1 MTAATF
7 FDGRSTR
14 PHAVTLQVADGFL
27 HITGTNLRRVEVLRA
42 LKFTVAYAHAP
53 SRVELPG
60 GATLEMASSQA
71 FLELRALCGKAP
83 RLVERFEASARYAL
97 LALVLIVLAGAAGY
111 LWGVPLAADLIVE
124 HAPRSLD
131 ASIARGSL
139 KQLEQFGIIKPEGPP
154 TARERRLSER
164 FAALAAPTGVPYRLQ
179 FRSFV
184 GGPNAF
190 ALPDGTIVVSSEIEG
205 LSDNDDALL
214 FVMGHELGHLRYRH
228 GMKSLARATMTSI
241 IMSWYVGDVSNAL
254 ALATAGVANLSYS
267 RQAEAE
273 ADHFSAHLLH
283 SNQLSTRPAA
293 ELFRAMESYVP
304 PEPQAARNSG
314 VKDAPADAGHAA
326 SSGHAGDG
334 EGKADLPGSTAA
346 QPAASSAAAAQRSVP
361 RPARHAHLPS
371 YLSTHP
377 ATEDRIRALEQDK
390 D

>member
-14 PHAVTLQVADGFL
+14 PHAVTLQVTDGFL
-27 HITGTNLRRVEVLRA
+27 HITGADVRRVEVLRA

-60 GATLEMASSQA
+60 GATLEMASSEA

-97 LALVLIVLAGAAGY
+97 LALVLILLAGAAGY

-139 KQLEQFGIIKPEGPP
+139 EQLEQFGIIKPEGPLTP
-154 TARERRLSER
+154 REKRLSQR
-164 FAALAAPTGVPYRLQ
+164 FGALSARTGVPYHLQ

-254 ALATAGVANLSYS
+254 AIATAGIANLSYS

-283 SNQLSTRPAA
+283 SNGLSTRPAA

-304 PEPQAARNSG
+304 PEPQAARRNG
-314 VKDAPADAGHAA
+314 ANDAAADAGHAA
-326 SSGHAGDG
+326 TSGNPADG
-334 EGKADLPGSTAA
+334 NGKAEAPGSAAA
-346 QPAASSAAAAQRSVP
+346 QAAASSGAAAQRPVP
-361 RPARHAHLPS
+361 RRAPHPHLPS

-377 ATEDRIRALEQDK
+377 ATEDRIKALEEDK

>member
-1 MTAATF
+1 VSAAIF
-7 FDGRSTR
+7 FDGKSTR

-27 HITGTNLRRVEVLRA
+27 HISGTEVRRVEVLRA

-60 GATLEMASSQA
+60 GATLEIANSQA
-71 FLELRALCGKAP
+71 YLELRALCNKAP
-83 RLVERFEASARYAL
+83 GLVERIEASAQYAL
-97 LALVLIVLAGAAGY
+97 LALVLILCAGAAGY

-131 ASIARGSL
+131 ASIAKGSL
-139 KQLEQFGIIKPEGPP
+139 QQLENLHIIKPEQPLTP
-154 TARERRLSER
+154 REKRLSQR
-164 FAALAAPTGVPYRLQ
+164 FAALTAKTDVPYHLQ

-190 ALPDGTIVVSSEIEG
+190 ALPDGTIVISSEIEG

-241 IMSWYVGDVSNAL
+241 IMTWYVGDVSNAL
-254 ALATAGVANLSYS
+254 ALATAGIANLSYS
-267 RQAEAE
+267 RQAEAQ

-283 SNQLSTRPAA
+283 SDGLSTKPAA
-293 ELFRAMESYVP
+293 VLFHAMENYQP
-304 PEPQAARNSG
+304 PEDDVNMDHASKHNKDGAQGSDRTASAATSG
-314 VKDAPADAGHAA
+314 TPEAN
-326 SSGHAGDG
+326 SSGDTSARRR
-334 EGKADLPGSTAA
+334 PG
-346 QPAASSAAAAQRSVP
+346 
-361 RPARHAHLPS
+361 RPMARVHLPT

-377 ATEDRIRALEQDK
+377 ATQDRIKALEEDK

>member
-1 MTAATF
+1 MTAAIY
-7 FDGRSTR
+7 FDGKSTR
-14 PHAVTLQVADGFL
+14 PHAVTLQATDGFL
-27 HITGTNLRRVEVLRA
+27 HITGAQVRRVEVLRA

-60 GATLEMASSQA
+60 GATLEMASSSE

-83 RLVERFEASARYAL
+83 RLVERLESSAKYAL
-97 LALVLIVLAGAAGY
+97 VALVLILLAGAAGY
-111 LWGVPLAADLIVE
+111 MWGVPLAADLIVE

-139 KQLEQFGIIKPEGPP
+139 KQLEQFGIIKPEQPL
-154 TARERRLSER
+154 TAREKRLSQR
-164 FAALAAPTGVPYRLQ
+164 FAKLTASTEVPYHLQ

-190 ALPDGTIVVSSEIEG
+190 ALPDGTIVVSSEIEA

-254 ALATAGVANLSYS
+254 AIATAGVANLSYS
-267 RQAEAE
+267 RQAESE

-283 SNQLSTRPAA
+283 ANGLSTKPAA
-293 ELFRAMESYVP
+293 ELFRAMENYVP
-304 PEPQAARNSG
+304 PVPQVVRKDGVTGAA
-314 VKDAPADAGHAA
+314 KDAPQAGADAATSSA
-326 SSGHAGDG
+326 SGKAGAVNSGTPEATASGDG
-334 EGKADLPGSTAA
+334 AA
-346 QPAASSAAAAQRSVP
+346 H
-361 RPARHAHLPS
+361 RPAPRRAPHPHLPS

-377 ATEDRIRALEQDK
+377 ATEDRIKALEEDK

>member
-1 MTAATF
+1 MSAAIF
-7 FDGRSTR
+7 FDGKSTR

-27 HITGTNLRRVEVLRA
+27 HISGSEVRRVEVLRA

-60 GATLEMASSQA
+60 GATLEIANSQA
-71 FLELRALCGKAP
+71 FLELRALCNQAP
-83 RLVERFEASARYAL
+83 GLVERIEASAQYAL
-97 LALVLIVLAGAAGY
+97 LALVLILAAGAAGY

-131 ASIARGSL
+131 ATIAKGSL
-139 KQLEQFGIIKPEGPP
+139 QQLENLGIIKPEQPL
-154 TARERRLSER
+154 TAREKELSQR
-164 FAALAAPTGVPYRLQ
+164 FAALTANSNVPYQLQ

-214 FVMGHELGHLRYRH
+214 FVMGHELGHLHYRH

-241 IMSWYVGDVSNAL
+241 IMTWYVGDVSNAL
-254 ALATAGVANLSYS
+254 ALATAGIANLSYS
-267 RQAEAE
+267 RQAEAQ
-273 ADHFSAHLLH
+273 ADSFSAHLMH
-283 SNQLSTRPAA
+283 SHGLSTKPAA
-293 ELFRAMESYVP
+293 ALFHAMEDYVP
-304 PEPQAARNSG
+304 PDAEGTADHLPKHKKDVAQSSHSSTSAATSG
-314 VKDAPADAGHAA
+314 TPEAT
-326 SSGHAGDG
+326 SSGDT
-334 EGKADLPGSTAA
+334 TASRPSDRQSGRRTA
-346 QPAASSAAAAQRSVP
+346 RLHVP
-361 RPARHAHLPS
+361 T

-377 ATEDRIRALEQDK
+377 ATQDRIKALEEDK